1 MGEIRDAI
9 STLMDVKA
17 ELANA
22 GIYSTKRSI
31 SASAMEG
38 TANFS
43 MLIDESI
50 PLDECILFAKAAEKK
65 FASFLLTVLTM
76 DPYLEVSKGETPSA
90 EKYLHQF
97 HQNMRVK
104 DSTKGLHISLA
115 DFVKESTDV
124 EYTTMESEAIRV
136 ASAIYENVSQSIPQ
150 GINARFN
157 YTVEEVT
164 TPDTLN
170 ERFRVL
176 PLQEAKK
183 GGRGGNPGF
192 NSSDGDTFVTN
203 NEYNIKHQE
212 LHGNVKSL
220 QADDVLN
227 INNNVDAN
235 TRFERG
241 AIDART
247 TIAKGAISTPVDA
260 RTTVT
265 VKAPEQKAAQK
276 VTVRDRG
283 GQWKTL
289 TDNDCKKANDLVPT
303 LLHVRVY
310 PVDKYTR
317 EELTPIDFIMGV
329 KATLHPFP
337 VEEIAR
343 MTVAA
348 MRNENAVF
356 NFIRWTTGEIKFFKD
371 FLFAI
376 DTIKMDAKDAGRDVT
391 GWRPALKKRKLASK
405 SKLHLTKNSIM
416 PNASLVISQS
426 CVDHIKETYGYDL
439 ASEMIIKRMMDTYFL
454 LGYVLVNTV
463 TQRASFRYDGIDT
476 PDIYTYDAL
485 RRENQN
491 DDKAFKN
498 MMKMLGRSM

>member
-9 STLMDVKA
+9 DTLMDVKA
-17 ELANA
+17 EFANA

-43 MLIDESI
+43 MLVDDSIAIDEGMLI
-50 PLDECILFAKAAEKK
+50 AKAAEKK

-104 DSTKGLHISLA
+104 DSVKGLHLNLA

-136 ASAIYENVSQSIPQ
+136 ASAIYENVTQSIPQ
-150 GINARFN
+150 NINARFN

-164 TPDTLN
+164 SPDTLN
-170 ERFRVL
+170 ERFRIL
-176 PLQEAKK
+176 PAMEAKK
-183 GGRGGNPGF
+183 GGGQNGQGG
-192 NSSDGDTFVTN
+192 DQYTTN
-203 NEYNIKHQE
+203 YSIKHQE

-235 TRFERG
+235 TVIQKG
-241 AIDART
+241 AIDGRT
-247 TIAKGAISTPVDA
+247 IISKGAIQANTPVDA
-260 RTTVT
+260 RTNVT
-265 VKAPEQKAAQK
+265 VKMPEQKTTGRQM
-276 VTVRDRG
+276 TVRDRG
-283 GQWKTL
+283 SQWHTL

-317 EELTPIDFIMGV
+317 EELSPIDFIMGV

-337 VEEIAR
+337 VDEIAR

-376 DTIKMDAKDAGRDVT
+376 DTIKMDARDAGNDVT

-405 SKLHLTKNSIM
+405 SKLRLSKNSIM

-439 ASEMIIKRMMDTYFL
+439 SSEPIIKRMMDVYFL
-454 LGYVLVNTV
+454 LGYVLVNPV
-463 TQRASFRYDGIDT
+463 TQRASFRYDGIETSDV
-476 PDIYTYDAL
+476 YTYDSL
-485 RRENQN
+485 RKENQS

>member
-9 STLMDVKA
+9 DTLGDVKA
-17 ELANA
+17 QFAEA

-38 TANFS
+38 TANFPMLVDDS
-43 MLIDESI
+43 MPIDDGILISR
-50 PLDECILFAKAAEKK
+50 AAEKK

-90 EKYLHQF
+90 ASYLRQF
-97 HQNMRVK
+97 HQNVRVK
-104 DSTKGLHISLA
+104 DANKGLHISLTDLA
-115 DFVKESTDV
+115 ESADV
-124 EYTTMESEAIRV
+124 EYTTMESEAYRLAAAVYEGV
-136 ASAIYENVSQSIPQ
+136 ARSIPQ
-150 GINARFN
+150 DINVLCN

-170 ERFRVL
+170 ERFRMAL
-176 PLQEAKK
+176 PMMEDTYVDKRVHHVNLASGGGDVKIESPHAVVNDRHTDVTHHHHITNVMPKMPDIKPAAK
-183 GGRGGNPGF
+183 
-192 NSSDGDTFVTN
+192 TN
-203 NEYNIKHQE
+203 
-212 LHGNVKSL
+212 
-220 QADDVLN
+220 
-227 INNNVDAN
+227 
-235 TRFERG
+235 
-241 AIDART
+241 
-247 TIAKGAISTPVDA
+247 
-260 RTTVT
+260 
-265 VKAPEQKAAQK
+265 
-276 VTVRDRG
+276 VRDRG
-283 GQWKTL
+283 AQWKPL

-329 KATLHPFP
+329 KATLHPIP

-348 MRNENAVF
+348 MRNENLVF

-371 FLFAI
+371 FVFAL
-376 DTIKMDAKDAGRDVT
+376 DTIKMDAKDAGNDVT

-405 SKLHLTKNSIM
+405 SKLHLTKNSIL
-416 PNASLVISQS
+416 PNTSLVVSQPTIEY
-426 CVDHIKETYGYDL
+426 IKETYGYDL
-439 ASEMIIKRMMDTYFL
+439 SDERIVARMMDVYFL
-454 LGYVLVNTV
+454 LGYIIVNPV
-463 TQRASFRYDGIDT
+463 TQRATFRYDGIETTDT
-476 PDIYTYDAL
+476 YTYESL
-485 RRENQN
+485 RRENQS